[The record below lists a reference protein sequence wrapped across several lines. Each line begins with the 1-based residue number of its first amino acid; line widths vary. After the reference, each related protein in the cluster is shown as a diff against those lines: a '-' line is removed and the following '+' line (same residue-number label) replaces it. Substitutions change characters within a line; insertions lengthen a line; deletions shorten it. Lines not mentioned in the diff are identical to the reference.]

1 MRTPWEM
8 RRLLGLVTLLPALAL
23 GACDRSAPAPTGA
36 VASYEMRGEIVR
48 LPPAGSREIAIRHE
62 AVPEFR
68 DEQGKVVGMES
79 MTMPFALAQ
88 GLALEGLAP
97 GDRVHFTLEMRWQE
111 PREIARIARIEK
123 LPAGARLAWDVPAA
137 PGASP

>member
-1 MRTPWEM
+1 
-8 RRLLGLVTLLPALAL
+8 
-23 GACDRSAPAPTGA
+23 
-36 VASYEMRGEIVR
+36 
-48 LPPAGSREIAIRHE
+48 
-62 AVPEFR
+62 
-68 DEQGKVVGMES
+68 
-79 MTMPFALAQ
+79 MTMPFAPAQ